1 MILSILIPT
10 LPQRKEIFDSLLEN
24 LNKQRLNKYYDVEII
39 IDSDDNNSIGTK
51 RNHLL
56 ELAEGEYVCFIDD
69 DDDVSENYIDLI
81 LQAIKNKPD
90 CVSLKGIMTTDG
102 HTPEIFEHSIK
113 YSEFK
118 TTTNEVIY
126 ERYPNHLNTIKSE
139 IAKQFKFLEINHGED
154 YDWAT
159 QINRSGLL
167 KNESYISDVIY
178 YYKFI
183 PLK

>member
-10 LPQRKEIFDSLLEN
+10 LPQRKGMLDSLLEN
-24 LNKQRLNKYYDVEII
+24 LNKQLYNYQNDIEVI
-39 IDSDDNNSIGTK
+39 IDSDSKNTIGTK

-69 DDDVSENYIDLI
+69 DDDVSDNYIYLI
-81 LQAIKNKPD
+81 IKALQNKPD
-90 CVSLKGIMTTDG
+90 NVSLKGIITTDG

-113 YSEFK
+113 YTEYK
-118 TTTNEVIY
+118 TTNNEIKY
-126 ERYPNHLNTIKSE
+126 ERYPNHLNVIKTQ
-139 IAKQFKFLEINHGED
+139 IAKQFKFPETNHGED

-159 QINRSGLL
+159 LINRSGLL
-167 KNESYISDVIY
+167 KNESYINDVIY

-183 PLK
+183 PGK